1 MNVEL
6 NNRQTLLAT
15 YRDGLLQDTLP
26 FWMEHSVDREHG
38 GFCFALDRNGTR
50 VSTDKFLW
58 LHGRFVWLLSTLYQ
72 TVEPKAEWLELAQHG
87 LDFIRRY
94 GFDADGRMLFIVT
107 QDGRPLRKRRYLF
120 SEAFAV
126 MALAAYAKAAK
137 DDEAARQA
145 GDLFRLMLRYTTT
158 PGLLEPK
165 VNPQTRPLKGLAL
178 PMILIV
184 VAQTLW
190 DATRDP
196 LCDEWIQRSIDEIER
211 DFMKPEFEAVLETV
225 GTQGEFYDD
234 FDGRMVCPGHAIE
247 AAWFILR
254 EAKHRGNDPRLM
266 RLGCTM
272 LDWSWRLGCDEQ
284 FGGLFYYRDVKGLP
298 SAEYWHDMKFWWP
311 HNEAIIATL
320 LAYLMTGDPK
330 YRDWHKLAHDWA
342 YTHFPDPEF
351 GEWFGYLHRDG
362 TVSTQLKG
370 NTWKGPFHLPRMQWY
385 CWQLLKQEVEISF
398 RLT

>member
-1 MNVEL
+1 MNAEL
-6 NNRQTLLAT
+6 NNRQLLLAT

-26 FWMEHSVDREHG
+26 FWMKHCIDREHG
-38 GFCFALDRNGTR
+38 GFCFALDRDGTPL
-50 VSTDKFLW
+50 SADKFLW

-72 TVEPKAEWLELAQHG
+72 TVEPKAEWLELARHG
-87 LDFIRRY
+87 LDFMRRY
-94 GFDADGRMLFIVT
+94 GFDVDGRMFFMVT

-126 MALAAYAKAAK
+126 MALAAYANAAK
-137 DDEAARQA
+137 DDEAAQQA
-145 GDLFRLMLRYTTT
+145 GDLFRLMIRYIAT

-165 VNPQTRPLKGLAL
+165 TNPQTRPLKGLAL

-184 VAQTLW
+184 VAQTLR
-190 DATRDP
+190 DATNDP

-225 GTQGEFYDD
+225 GTHGEFYDN

-247 AAWFILR
+247 AAWFILH
-254 EAKHRGNDPRLM
+254 EAKFRGNDPRLI
-266 RLGCTM
+266 RLGCTI
-272 LDWSWRLGCDEQ
+272 LDWSWRLGWDDQ
-284 FGGLFYYRDVKGLP
+284 FGGLLYYCDVKWLP

-320 LAYLMTGDPK
+320 LAYAMTGDAK
-330 YRDWHKLAHDWA
+330 YRKWHRLAHDWA
-342 YTHFPDPEF
+342 HTHVPDPEF

-385 CWQLLKQEVEISF
+385 CWQLLKE
-398 RLT
+398 